1 MGAGEYAALT
11 LGPAAGAPPGHRLG
25 AEAAVASTAAAAAAA
40 ASGDQPYDA
49 AAGALPLDML
59 YDDGDLASPHAV
71 LPSRGG
77 PVTKPPTLPGGALI
91 DVSDLDASLP
101 RRALDAYSW
110 SDSAAGTEGDPDA
123 ALKAFTL
130 EVTVQLPEAVTR
142 SAVRVAFA
150 PDAAELWAVCAGGA
164 YRLHLPRLYR
174 RIVPDR
180 CTFAVFPRSH
190 RVTLRLYKTDSAL
203 WRHLK
208 AAA

>member
-1 MGAGEYAALT
+1 M
-11 LGPAAGAPPGHRLG
+11 G
-25 AEAAVASTAAAAAAA
+25 AEAAVASTAAVAAAA
-40 ASGDQPYDA
+40 ASGDQPYDT

-77 PVTKPPTLPGGALI
+77 PVSKAPRLPGGALI

-101 RRALDAYSW
+101 RRALDGYSW
-110 SDSAAGTEGDPDA
+110 SDSAAGTEGDPDADA

-150 PDAAELWAVCAGGA
+150 ADAAELWAVCAGGA

-174 RIVPDR
+174 RIMPER
-180 CTFAVFPRSH
+180 CTFAVFPRSQ
-190 RVTLRLYKTDSAL
+190 RVTLRLYKADSAL

-208 AAA
+208 GAA

>member
-1 MGAGEYAALT
+1 
-11 LGPAAGAPPGHRLG
+11 
-25 AEAAVASTAAAAAAA
+25 VASTAAAAAAA
-40 ASGDQPYDA
+40 ASGDAPYDA

-59 YDDGDLASPHAV
+59 YDDGDLAAPHAALPSLSPH
-71 LPSRGG
+71 
-77 PVTKPPTLPGGALI
+77 PPRAPLPGGALV

-101 RRALDAYSW
+101 RRQLDGYAW

-123 ALKAFTL
+123 ALQAFAL
-130 EVTVQLPEAVTR
+130 EVTVQLPEPVTR

-174 RIVPDR
+174 RIVPER
-180 CTFAVFPRSH
+180 CTFAVFPKSR
-190 RVTLRLYKTDSAL
+190 RVTLRLYKAESTL

-208 AAA
+208 AGP